1 MKPITIL
8 MLSIKLGQV
17 GITKPMEI
25 ILTVPQIPQIIP
37 YFLGPSNYAE
47 GIWKRSF
54 ISTVR
59 SASTL
64 IRHQNGAYR
73 KVSWHRRNLNTPH
86 FRFGVDGKHFEH
98 GSFPKR
104 WRHDNHVISLN
115 EFFSNTNPVIVAFLN
130 SSGVVWTENFGL
142 RFQSKTSAFKS
153 GVLWTEPN
161 QLFSFIFFVWSST
174 SGRQLSGEW
183 RNHEMKFLISNPV
196 NCSDPINKW
205 NQHYSWI
212 SVNKLN

>member
-1 MKPITIL
+1 M
-8 MLSIKLGQV
+8 
-17 GITKPMEI
+17 
-25 ILTVPQIPQIIP
+25 
-37 YFLGPSNYAE
+37 
-47 GIWKRSF
+47 
-54 ISTVR
+54 
-59 SASTL
+59 
-64 IRHQNGAYR
+64 
-73 KVSWHRRNLNTPH
+73 
-86 FRFGVDGKHFEH
+86 
-98 GSFPKR
+98 
-104 WRHDNHVISLN
+104 ISLN

-212 SVNKLN
+212 SVNKLNWKRNYWCLQKILMSFGKHFWSWQKHKKIIETETTYIKTYSLSSITVHSYRLFHSWWACTIFIHKLCQTNERAQHKGLLCCLLALLTVK